1 MKLLESLKI
10 DNKIVNYTENQTKE
24 EAAFI
29 CNKLNPVKTNRELP
43 TLVHNIVFENCN
55 QKNNLVREMNYG

>member
-10 DNKIVNYTENQTKE
+10 DNKIVNYTENQTKG

-29 CNKLNPVKTNRELP
+29 CNKLNPVKTNRELS
-43 TLVHNIVFENCN
+43 TLVHNMCLRIVI
-55 QKNNLVREMNYG
+55 KKTTWREK

>member
-29 CNKLNPVKTNRELP
+29 CNKLNPVKNNRELS
-43 TLVHNIVFENCN
+43 TLVHNIVF
-55 QKNNLVREMNYG
+55 